1 MSMKEKHVLS
11 SLIGKPSVGYIKEVI
26 FGQID
31 DALLTFSAG
40 ADERLL
46 RDALFATDTSLGYQ
60 ILSAFSLSGISDP
73 ILSITGHYFIIE
85 NNQIIK
91 NDYNN
96 HPFSFFEVSV
106 EDRVENGINNNFVS
120 YKNNISIAINHSNFK
135 RFFKRFFPKTDQLY
149 TSLGGSGELALAL
162 INYAFMVCLKYYI
175 SLNTNSNPYAS
186 YETQMYDDKKET
198 NLSSYYDIKSNYNFY
213 IKNYEDTFNKSFQ
226 YENIIPNYY
235 SLEDYLINNNS
246 STQNHLGLTQ
256 RVDISKQSLASQEY
270 YSKFAEV
277 VEQNKSNTEF
287 LRSHSS
293 QLRSIL
299 LDSEYVVTQTKQ
311 LSTEL
316 LPCVNEIIFSNT
328 DLENDIFSFLQD
340 QNLDM
345 LTTNNIYGLL
355 YGPEIRESRFTI
367 QSIIKDNL
375 NNANG
380 KYTDLYGN
388 KYDTILS
395 NIIKTENT
403 QYASYSGI
411 YEFID
416 SINDVGFY
424 TNPIKIFKFGQQN
437 FEEFKGQEN
446 IFLYIKL
453 QSLVEFQYNKY
464 IDFNKI
470 YNLETLE
477 TNSLSYF
484 IEKKE
489 TDDYLKQ
496 IIGLSKNMNLPY
508 YSYIDSQVIYD
519 KEIKY
524 DAYSIDLVPQTNHSY
539 EPKLNLTELT
549 ITDNNG
555 LPPSSADGG
564 FIPSSTLSLSC
575 ITSLSIRAYKNHLFT
590 KNVKISDNPPLPPQ
604 VKFIPYINVN
614 NVIGMWF
621 NNSFGSYEQEPVI
634 MLSTDTD
641 IFNNVIVNQNLNNG
655 KVFFESNDLVKEIQ
669 LFYARIKPTSYSD
682 FSTSNLI
689 SLQLNEATSL
699 ETNLSIN
706 SNTKYYFTF
715 RSVDVHN
722 LISNPSSVF
731 EVELVD
737 NDGAI
742 YSIINIIDLEMK
754 KDYDTFKSF
763 RKYLHIKPSFEY
775 LQIVPMNEE
784 LTEAQLGLKQDLWGK
799 KYKIRV
805 TSKKSG
811 KSFDINIKL
820 NKEEKDLT

>member
-31 DALLTFSAG
+31 DTLLTF
-40 ADERLL
+40 RLPNTEETNL
-46 RDALFATDTSLGYQ
+46 EELFTEALFTTDTSLGYQ

-73 ILSITGHYFIIE
+73 ILSITGHYFITE

-91 NDYNN
+91 NNYST
-96 HPFSFFEVSV
+96 HPFSFFEVSIN
-106 EDRVENGINNNFVS
+106 ERIQDEINNNFVS
-120 YKNNISIAINHSNFK
+120 YKNNISIVINHSNFK
-135 RFFKRFFPKTDQLY
+135 IFFKRFFPKTDQFY
-149 TSLGGSGELALAL
+149 TSIGHLGEVALVL

-246 STQNHLGLTQ
+246 STENHLGLTQ

-287 LRSHSS
+287 LRSHSF
-293 QLRSIL
+293 QLKSIL
-299 LDSEYVVTQTKQ
+299 LDSEYIVTQTKQ

-316 LPCVNEIIFSNT
+316 LPCVNEIVFSNT

-355 YGPEIRESRFTI
+355 YGIENRGSNFTI
-367 QSIIKDNL
+367 QSIIKSNL
-375 NNANG
+375 NDVNG
-380 KYTDLYGN
+380 RYTDLYGN
-388 KYDTILS
+388 KYNTILS
-395 NIIKTENT
+395 NTIKNENT
-403 QYASYSGI
+403 QYASYSKI
-411 YEFID
+411 YKFID
-416 SINDVGFY
+416 SGNDVGFY
-424 TNPIKIFKFGQQN
+424 TNLTKIFRFGQQN

-453 QSLVEFQYNKY
+453 QSLVEFQYDKY

-477 TNSLSYF
+477 ANSLSYF

-539 EPKLNLTELT
+539 INSTLTGMISELN
-549 ITDNNG
+549 
-555 LPPSSADGG
+555 
-564 FIPSSTLSLSC
+564 TLSLDC
-575 ITSLSIRAYKNHLFT
+575 ITSLDIRAYKNHLFT

-634 MLSTDTD
+634 MLPTDTD

-655 KVFFESNDLVKEIQ
+655 KIFFESNDLVKEIQ
-669 LFYARIKPTSYSD
+669 LFYAKTKPTSYSD

-742 YSIINIIDLEMK
+742 YSVINVIDLEMK
-754 KDYDTFKSF
+754 KDYDTSRSF

-775 LQIVPMNEE
+775 LQIVPTNEQ

-811 KSFDINIKL
+811 KSFDVNIKL

>member
-1 MSMKEKHVLS
+1 M
-11 SLIGKPSVGYIKEVI
+11 
-26 FGQID
+26 
-31 DALLTFSAG
+31 
-40 ADERLL
+40 
-46 RDALFATDTSLGYQ
+46 
-60 ILSAFSLSGISDP
+60 
-73 ILSITGHYFIIE
+73 
-85 NNQIIK
+85 
-91 NDYNN
+91 
-96 HPFSFFEVSV
+96 VS
-106 EDRVENGINNNFVS
+106 
-120 YKNNISIAINHSNFK
+120 
-135 RFFKRFFPKTDQLY
+135 
-149 TSLGGSGELALAL
+149 
-162 INYAFMVCLKYYI
+162 
-175 SLNTNSNPYAS
+175 
-186 YETQMYDDKKET
+186 
-198 NLSSYYDIKSNYNFY
+198 
-213 IKNYEDTFNKSFQ
+213 
-226 YENIIPNYY
+226 
-235 SLEDYLINNNS
+235 
-246 STQNHLGLTQ
+246 
-256 RVDISKQSLASQEY
+256 
-270 YSKFAEV
+270 
-277 VEQNKSNTEF
+277 
-287 LRSHSS
+287 
-293 QLRSIL
+293 
-299 LDSEYVVTQTKQ
+299 QTKQ

-316 LPCVNEIIFSNT
+316 LPCVNEIVFSNT

-355 YGPEIRESRFTI
+355 YGIENRGSNFTI
-367 QSIIKDNL
+367 QSITKYNSNDV
-375 NNANG
+375 NG
-380 KYTDLYGN
+380 RYTDLYGN
-388 KYDTILS
+388 KYNTILS
-395 NIIKTENT
+395 NTIKDENT
-403 QYASYSGI
+403 QYASYSKI
-411 YEFID
+411 YKFID
-416 SINDVGFY
+416 SGNDVGFY
-424 TNPIKIFKFGQQN
+424 TNLTKIFRFGQQN

-453 QSLVEFQYNKY
+453 QSLVEFQYDKY

-477 TNSLSYF
+477 ANSLSYF

-524 DAYSIDLVPQTNHSY
+524 DAYSVDLVPQTNHSY
-539 EPKLNLTELT
+539 APKLNLTELT

-555 LPPSSADGG
+555 LTPSSADGG
-564 FIPSSTLSLSC
+564 FVPSSTLSLDC
-575 ITSLSIRAYKNHLFT
+575 ITSLDIRAYKNHLFT

-634 MLSTDTD
+634 MLPTDTD

-655 KVFFESNDLVKEIQ
+655 KIFFESNDLVKEIQ
-669 LFYARIKPTSYSD
+669 LFYSRTKPTSYSD

-689 SLQLNEATSL
+689 SLQLNGATSF

-742 YSIINIIDLEMK
+742 YSVINVIDLEMK
-754 KDYDTFKSF
+754 KDYDTSRSF

-775 LQIVPMNEE
+775 LQIVPTNEE

-811 KSFDINIKL
+811 KSFDVNIKL

>member
-1 MSMKEKHVLS
+1 MSVKEKHVLS
-11 SLIGKPSVGYIKEVI
+11 SLIGKPSVEYLKEAI

-31 DALLTFSAG
+31 DTLLTF
-40 ADERLL
+40 RLPNTEETNIEEL
-46 RDALFATDTSLGYQ
+46 LTEVLFATDTSLGYQ

-73 ILSITGHYFIIE
+73 ILSITGHYFIKTTNEIV
-85 NNQIIK
+85 K
-91 NDYNN
+91 NDYSI
-96 HPFSFFEVSV
+96 HPFSFFEVSI
-106 EDRVENGINNNFVS
+106 EDRVEDEINNNFVS
-120 YKNNISIAINHSNFK
+120 YKNNISIAINNSNF
-135 RFFKRFFPKTDQLY
+135 RIFFKRFFPKTDQLY
-149 TSLGGSGELALAL
+149 TSLGILGEGALL
-162 INYAFMVCLKYYI
+162 IINYVFMVCLKYYI

-186 YETQMYDDKKET
+186 YETQMYDNKKET

-226 YENIIPNYY
+226 YESIIPNYY

-277 VEQNKSNTEF
+277 FEQNKNNTEF
-287 LRSHSS
+287 LNSHSS
-293 QLRSIL
+293 QLKNIL
-299 LDSEYVVTQTKQ
+299 LDSEYVISQTKQ

-316 LPCVNEIIFSNT
+316 LPCNNEIIFSNT

-345 LTTNNIYGLL
+345 LTTNNIYASL
-355 YGPEIRESRFTI
+355 YGAEIRTSNFTI
-367 QSIIKDNL
+367 QSTLEDRIND
-375 NNANG
+375 ANG
-380 KYTDLYGN
+380 QYVDLYGN
-388 KYDTILS
+388 KYNTILS
-395 NIIKTENT
+395 NTIKNEDTN
-403 QYASYSGI
+403 YASYPSI
-411 YEFID
+411 YNFID
-416 SINDVGFY
+416 SGNDIGFY
-424 TNPIKIFKFGQQN
+424 IQPNKIFKFGQKS
-437 FEEFKGQEN
+437 FEEFKGQQN

-453 QSLVEFQYNKY
+453 QSLIEFQYDKY

-496 IIGLSKNMNLPY
+496 IIGLSKNMNLSY
-508 YSYIDSQVIYD
+508 YSYIDSQVVYD

-539 EPKLNLTELT
+539 TN
-549 ITDNNG
+549 
-555 LPPSSADGG
+555 
-564 FIPSSTLSLSC
+564 STLIGMNPLEPSILSLDC
-575 ITSLSIRAYKNHLFT
+575 ITSLSIRAYKNLLFT
-590 KNVKISDNPPLPPQ
+590 KNIKISDNPPLPPQ
-604 VKFIPYINVN
+604 VKFVPYINVN

-634 MLSTDTD
+634 MLPTDSD
-641 IFNNVIVNQNLNNG
+641 IFNNVVINQNLNNG
-655 KVFFESNDLVKEIQ
+655 KIFFESNDLVKEIQ
-669 LFYARIKPTSYSD
+669 LFYTRIKPTSYSD

-689 SLQLNEATSL
+689 SLQLNDATSL

-742 YSIINIIDLEMK
+742 YSVINVIDLEMK
-754 KDYDTFKSF
+754 KDYDTSKSF

-775 LQIVPMNEE
+775 LQIVPTNEQ

-811 KSFDINIKL
+811 KSFDVNIQL

>member
-31 DALLTFSAG
+31 DTLLTF
-40 ADERLL
+40 RLPNTEETNL
-46 RDALFATDTSLGYQ
+46 EELFTEALFTTDTSLGYQ

-73 ILSITGHYFIIE
+73 ILSITGHYFITE

-91 NDYNN
+91 NNYST
-96 HPFSFFEVSV
+96 HPFSFFEVSIN
-106 EDRVENGINNNFVS
+106 ERIQDEINNNFVS
-120 YKNNISIAINHSNFK
+120 YKNNISIVINHSNFK
-135 RFFKRFFPKTDQLY
+135 IFFKRFFPKANQRY
-149 TSLGGSGELALAL
+149 TSSSGVVDEAALIL

-287 LRSHSS
+287 LRSHSF
-293 QLRSIL
+293 QLKSIL

-316 LPCVNEIIFSNT
+316 LPCVNEIVFSNT

-355 YGPEIRESRFTI
+355 YGIENRGSNFTI
-367 QSIIKDNL
+367 QSIIKSNL
-375 NNANG
+375 NDVNG
-380 KYTDLYGN
+380 RYTDLYGN
-388 KYDTILS
+388 KYNTILS
-395 NIIKTENT
+395 NTIKNENT
-403 QYASYSGI
+403 QYASYSKI
-411 YEFID
+411 YKFID
-416 SINDVGFY
+416 SGNDVGFY
-424 TNPIKIFKFGQQN
+424 TNLTKIFRFGQQN

-453 QSLVEFQYNKY
+453 QSLVEFQYDKY

-477 TNSLSYF
+477 ANSLSYF

-539 EPKLNLTELT
+539 TNSTLTGMISELN
-549 ITDNNG
+549 
-555 LPPSSADGG
+555 
-564 FIPSSTLSLSC
+564 TLSLDC
-575 ITSLSIRAYKNHLFT
+575 ITSLDIRAYKNHLFT

-604 VKFIPYINVN
+604 VKFIPYINW
-614 NVIGMWF
+614 NV
-621 NNSFGSYEQEPVI
+621 V
-634 MLSTDTD
+634 
-641 IFNNVIVNQNLNNG
+641 
-655 KVFFESNDLVKEIQ
+655 
-669 LFYARIKPTSYSD
+669 
-682 FSTSNLI
+682 
-689 SLQLNEATSL
+689 
-699 ETNLSIN
+699 
-706 SNTKYYFTF
+706 
-715 RSVDVHN
+715 
-722 LISNPSSVF
+722 
-731 EVELVD
+731 
-737 NDGAI
+737 
-742 YSIINIIDLEMK
+742 
-754 KDYDTFKSF
+754 
-763 RKYLHIKPSFEY
+763 
-775 LQIVPMNEE
+775 
-784 LTEAQLGLKQDLWGK
+784 
-799 KYKIRV
+799 
-805 TSKKSG
+805 
-811 KSFDINIKL
+811 
-820 NKEEKDLT
+820 